1 MADQMSPAQ
10 ARVIDPVLTG
20 VARGYE
26 GTDFASH
33 YLFPV
38 VAVGQRGGKIVEF
51 GAEAFLEYATER
63 APGANIQEVNYGH
76 TGADYA
82 LIQNALAGK
91 VPIELLEEA
100 GAVPGIDL
108 GRTAIL
114 NTMQA
119 IQRGI
124 EIKAAGIAAK
134 AASYDSTNKLTLS
147 GSSQWSHKD
156 STPAKAVETAKEAI
170 ATGIGR
176 DPNVLVLGQPV
187 GRALRNH
194 PDVVDRIKHTH
205 PGFSGAI
212 SNAMMAQ
219 YFDIEMVI
227 EARARKGKPGDFDP
241 IWGKVAVLAY
251 SNVTPLAAMGSPSF
265 GYTYR
270 LRGYPI
276 AEPAHYDRDTRS
288 WKYPVVTEDTPV
300 LAGKA
305 GGYLFSAAVA

>member
-1 MADQMSPAQ
+1 MADQMSPAE
-10 ARVIDPVLTG
+10 ARVIDPVLTE

-76 TGADYA
+76 TGDDYA

-124 EIKAAGIAAK
+124 EIKAAGIATK

-194 PDVVDRIKHTH
+194 ADVVDRIKHTH

-212 SNAMMAQ
+212 SNAMLAQ
-219 YFDIEMVI
+219 LTSTSRWSSRPARGRASPGTSTPSGGRWRCSRTPTSRRSPPWG
-227 EARARKGKPGDFDP
+227 ARAS
-241 IWGKVAVLAY
+241 A
-251 SNVTPLAAMGSPSF
+251 TPTGCGA
-265 GYTYR
+265 
-270 LRGYPI
+270 
-276 AEPAHYDRDTRS
+276 TR
-288 WKYPVVTEDTPV
+288 
-300 LAGKA
+300 
-305 GGYLFSAAVA
+305 

>member
-1 MADQMSPAQ
+1 MKARTSP
-10 ARVIDPVLTG
+10 RTN
-20 VARGYE
+20 
-26 GTDFASH
+26 
-33 YLFPV
+33 LFPV

-124 EIKAAGIAAK
+124 EIKAAGIATK

-147 GSSQWSHKD
+147 GSSQWSHAD

-176 DPNVLVLGQPV
+176 DPNVLVLGQRFSAYPRSCDSPLSPV
-187 GRALRNH
+187 VADIAGNGREWSL
-194 PDVVDRIKHTH
+194 
-205 PGFSGAI
+205 S
-212 SNAMMAQ
+212 AMMAESSSNRTSANETASIKRDVEESLTLLE
-219 YFDIEMVI
+219 YPIRALDLSDHWHY
-227 EARARKGKPGDFDP
+227 EAWQVLTRARKLMKESLTWLTLSIELG
-241 IWGKVAVLAY
+241 
-251 SNVTPLAAMGSPSF
+251 PLSDLDDS
-265 GYTYR
+265 
-270 LRGYPI
+270 
-276 AEPAHYDRDTRS
+276 
-288 WKYPVVTEDTPV
+288 EDE
-300 LAGKA
+300 
-305 GGYLFSAAVA
+305 